1 MQNKGFIKVFTIILT
16 AICLFYLSFTVVGR
30 QYNKKADQY
39 ASGDL
44 ALQNQYLDSLS
55 TEKVYLNY
63 TLKQVREKE
72 IGLGLDL
79 KGGMNVVLEIDA
91 AEVLSSLAN
100 TDDPQFNQAM
110 RETVIQ
116 NRRGSAS
123 DFISLFQQNYE
134 AIDPNGKLANIYSVT
149 IGDRVSPTATN
160 NQVINVL
167 RNELT
172 SVANNSF
179 NVLATRIDRFGVVA
193 PNIQRLDR
201 AERILVELPGITEPE
216 RVRNLLQGSA
226 NLEFWKTYN
235 VNELGLYF
243 NELNA
248 RSNEYAMVQRTA
260 LAASEEVASEAT
272 TADDASP
279 EDASITATPKTGE
292 EGEAT
297 PADTIAQTIG
307 ETIIT
312 EDGEE
317 KRIVITRNF
326 MEYFHEPY
334 FAMSGA
340 SGPVVGTVSKLDTAE
355 VNFLLNRYKDV
366 FPADVRFKW
375 GFKPVDQRET
385 YFQLFALKGDGS
397 KRGPALEGDV
407 VTNARADQGQRGSAW
422 EVSMT
427 MNSAGASRWATIT
440 GAEIGKSIAILLDGY
455 VYSAP
460 TVNDRIEGGRS
471 SITGNFTPQEAQD
484 LENVLK
490 SGKIQ
495 AGVRI
500 VQEDVVGPSL
510 GQEAIRDGFVS
521 FVIALIA
528 LFLFVIM
535 LYGFIPGN
543 VINGALLINL
553 FFTLGTLAA
562 FQAVLTLPGIAG
574 MILALAMAVDANVL
588 INERIKEELATGKTL
603 RRAVE
608 DGYKNAF
615 SAILDANATSIISG
629 VVLAIFGSGPIRGFA
644 VTLVIGITASFLTAV
659 FLTRLL
665 YENRMTK
672 GKWLHLTFDT
682 RFSKFMFRDYHFKFI
697 ENSKSVLTG
706 IGVFILICIVS
717 LFTLGLN
724 SGIDFTGGRNYIV
737 RFDQPVKV
745 GEIEEAVS
753 PHLGESAKVITIGS
767 SNQVRITTNYMIEE
781 EGQGVEEELRGYLA
795 EGLKDFMSPGKTIDD
810 HIQSST
816 KVGPSIAED
825 MIRGAF
831 LALFFALLGMGFYIL
846 LRFSGWGFTLGTVA
860 ALAVDAFAV
869 IGLYSLLWKI
879 MPFSMEMDQTFAAA
893 VLTVVGYSIN
903 DKVVVF
909 DRVREYM
916 KLYPKRELKQL
927 FNDSMN
933 ATLARTINTGLSTI
947 VVIICIL
954 FFGSDA
960 VRSFVFAL
968 MIGVIVGTV
977 TSLFVAS
984 PIAYSVMTRK
994 QKKEEGK
1001 RLQRR

>member
-16 AICLFYLSFTVVGR
+16 AICLFYLSFSVVGR
-30 QYNKKADQY
+30 QYNKKAEQY
-39 ASGDL
+39 ANGNL

-91 AEVLSSLAN
+91 SQVLTSLAN

-149 IGDRVSPTATN
+149 MRDRVSPTATN
-160 NQVINVL
+160 AQVISVL

-193 PNIQRLDR
+193 PNIQKLDR

-235 VNELGLYF
+235 VNELSLYF
-243 NELNA
+243 NELIT
-248 RSNEYAMVQRTA
+248 RSNEYAMMQREA
-260 LAASEEVASEAT
+260 LAAAEGTTTNDEA
-272 TADDASP
+272 ADDATS
-279 EDASITATPKTGE
+279 EAVTAEADEADKATLA
-292 EGEAT
+292 EAT
-297 PADTIAQTIG
+297 SQEIG

-317 KRIVITRNF
+317 KRIVITKNF

-340 SGPVVGTVSKLDTAE
+340 SGPVVGTVSKLDTAD
-355 VNFLLNRYKDV
+355 VNFLLNRYKDL

-407 VTNARADQGQRGSAW
+407 VTNAKADQGQRGSAW

-490 SGKIQ
+490 SGKMQ

-528 LFLFVIM
+528 LFIFVIM
-535 LYGFIPGN
+535 LYGFIPGS

-553 FFTLGTLAA
+553 FFTLGSLAA

-588 INERIKEELATGKTL
+588 INERIKEELAAGKTL

-615 SAILDANATSIISG
+615 SAILDANITSIISG

-644 VTLVIGITASFLTAV
+644 ITLVIGITASFLTAV

-665 YENRMTK
+665 YENRMAK
-672 GKWLHLTFDT
+672 GKWLHLTFET
-682 RFSKFMFRDYHFKFI
+682 PFSKFMSREYHFKFI

-706 IGVFILICIVS
+706 IGIFILICIIS

-745 GEIEEAVS
+745 GEVEEAVS
-753 PHLGESAKVITIGS
+753 PYLGESAKVITIGT

-795 EGLKDFMSPGKTIDD
+795 EGLKDFMTPGKTIDD

-831 LALFFALLGMGFYIL
+831 LALFFALVGMGIYIL
-846 LRFSGWGFTLGTVA
+846 FRFSGWGFTLGTVA

-893 VLTVVGYSIN
+893 ILTVVGYSIN

-916 KLYPKRELKQL
+916 RLYPKREIKQL

-984 PIAYSVMTRK
+984 PVAYGIMIRK
-994 QKKEEGK
+994 QKKEEEK
-1001 RLQRR
+1001 KLQRR